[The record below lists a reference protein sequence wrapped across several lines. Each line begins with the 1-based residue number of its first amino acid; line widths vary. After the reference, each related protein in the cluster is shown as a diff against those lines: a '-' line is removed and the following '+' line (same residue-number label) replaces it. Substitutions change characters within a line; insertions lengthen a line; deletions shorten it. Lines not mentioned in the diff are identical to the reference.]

1 MAWMSS
7 GRSNAELIENMR
19 RSGLIQSARVAA
31 AMKQVDRKH
40 YVPEATT
47 AYEDAPQ
54 RIGYG
59 ATISAPHMHAHACEN
74 LLELLPE
81 NTPEGQEAPR
91 ILDVGS
97 GSGYLAAVLHRIS
110 PHSRII
116 GIDHIPNLVAQSID
130 NLRKDGVQVLDKHTG
145 QSGGVVVISGDG
157 RKGSKEHAPFGVI
170 HVGAAAPH
178 MPQDLVHQLAKPG
191 RMFIPVGEGS
201 QAVWQVDKSVTGEI
215 TKKKLFDV
223 MYVPLTDADKQWRG

>member
-19 RSGLIQSARVAA
+19 RSGLISSTRVAA
-31 AMKQVDRKH
+31 AMKQVDRRN
-40 YVPEATT
+40 YVPDLAA

-54 RIGYG
+54 KIGYG

-81 NTPEGQEAPR
+81 HISEGQEAPR

-110 PHSRII
+110 PRSRVI
-116 GIDHIPNLVAQSID
+116 GIDHIPNLVAQSIE
-130 NLRKDGVQVLDKHTG
+130 NLKKDGIRVLDKHTD
-145 QSGGVVVISGDG
+145 QSEGVVMISGDG
-157 RKGSKEHAPFGVI
+157 RKGSEEHAPFGVI
-170 HVGAAAPH
+170 HVGAAAPQ
-178 MPQDLVHQLAKPG
+178 MPLDLVNQLAKPG
-191 RMFIPVGEGS
+191 RMFIPV
-201 QAVWQVDKSVTGEI
+201 DKSATGEV
-215 TKKKLFDV
+215 TKKKLFGV
-223 MYVPLTDADKQWRG
+223 MYVPLTDAHKQWRG